1 MTRRS
6 AEPAAAPGTPV
17 VLRRLRPR
25 RLLLRLEPTTSA
37 AALARRLV
45 DRACAEWGLPA
56 LRDPAR
62 LVVTELVSNAVRHAR
77 TPLAV
82 CVSRGDDAVDIHVG
96 DRSPTVPRPRAPVE
110 PTVEGGRG
118 LHVVAVI
125 SDAWGITRTP
135 TGKVVWARL
144 AV

>member
-1 MTRRS
+1 MTRRG
-6 AEPAAAPGTPV
+6 AEPAATRGTPV

-25 RLLLRLEPTTSA
+25 RLLLRLEPTSNA
-37 AALARRLV
+37 AAVARRLV

-82 CVSRGDDAVDIHVG
+82 SLSRGDDAVDIHVG
-96 DRSPTVPRPRAPVE
+96 DRSPVVPRPRGPVE

-118 LHVVAVI
+118 LHVVAVM
-125 SDAWGITRTP
+125 SQAWGITRTA